1 MIRSVCGCRS
11 FGAAQ
16 PGPRAAVTAG
26 AGVRQYR
33 QSVLPRPEVQA
44 SAGRMPSLLLS
55 QRIADLVT
63 FLLDNSR
70 LQDHPLAMSRSR
82 LHTNCP
88 FIANGI
94 VIMK

>member
-1 MIRSVCGCRS
+1 
-11 FGAAQ
+11 
-16 PGPRAAVTAG
+16 
-26 AGVRQYR
+26 
-33 QSVLPRPEVQA
+33 
-44 SAGRMPSLLLS
+44 MPSLLLS